1 MFFAGYEANFITY
14 LSNRKYMN
22 HSKKIFATHASKLS
36 VLSLLVVGTLIP
48 SMMKFS
54 YAANIGVFPADS
66 KPYGLTYG
74 EWTAR
79 FWQWLHSIPK
89 PDSPAADTT
98 GKNCALKQT
107 GTVWFLPGTF
117 GGTNERT
124 CTIPAGKAILVSLIN
139 VMCSYAEHHL
149 KTEPDLRA
157 CAKADQD
164 KVTTTSITVD
174 GVQLNPVRLQSP
186 LFTVTLPPNN
196 ALGLKPQTSPA
207 ISDGYWVFL
216 QPLPPGSHTIHSS
229 GSLVDFTT
237 TGTVNFASDAI
248 YHITIK

>member
-1 MFFAGYEANFITY
+1 MN
-14 LSNRKYMN
+14 YMKHFLKEKFCN
-22 HSKKIFATHASKLS
+22 NSGRLALI
-36 VLSLLVVGTLIP
+36 SLLIIGTLVIP
-48 SMMKFS
+48 LNIKFS
-54 YAANIGVFPADS
+54 FAENVNPNVFPTDS
-66 KPYGLTYG
+66 KPYSLTYG
-74 EWTAR
+74 DWTAR

-107 GTVWFLPGTF
+107 GPVWFLPGTF

-196 ALGLKPQTSPA
+196 ALGLKPQTTPA

-229 GSLVDFTT
+229 GSLIDFTT
-237 TGTVNFASDAI
+237 TGTVNFASEAI

>member
-1 MFFAGYEANFITY
+1 MDSS
-14 LSNRKYMN
+14 L
-22 HSKKIFATHASKLS
+22 KKFYIHMYNIA
-36 VLSLLVVGTLIP
+36 VISLLIVGTVLP

-54 YAANIGVFPADS
+54 YAANISVFPADS

-107 GTVWFLPGTF
+107 GPVWFLPGTF

-149 KTEPDLRA
+149 KTEPELRA

-164 KVTTTSITVD
+164 KVTSTMITVD
-174 GVQLNPVRLQSP
+174 GVQINPVRLQSP
-186 LFTVTLPPNN
+186 LFTATLPENN
-196 ALGLKPQTSPA
+196 ALGLKPQTTPA

-216 QPLPPGSHTIHSS
+216 QPLPPGQHTIHAS

-237 TGTVNFASDAI
+237 TGTVNFASEAI
-248 YHITIK
+248 NHITVK

>member
-1 MFFAGYEANFITY
+1 
-14 LSNRKYMN
+14 MN
-22 HSKKIFATHASKLS
+22 HSINKKFYTHAANLS
-36 VLSLLVVGTLIP
+36 IISLLVVGTLIP
-48 SMMKFS
+48 LIMKFS
-54 YAANIGVFPADS
+54 YATNIGVFPADS
-66 KPYGLTYG
+66 KPYGITYG

-89 PDSPAADTT
+89 PDNPAADPT
-98 GKNCALKQT
+98 GKNCGLKQT
-107 GTVWFLPGTF
+107 GPVWFLPGTF
-117 GGTNERT
+117 GGINERT
-124 CTIPAGKAILVSLIN
+124 CTIPAGKAILLSAIN

-149 KTEPDLRA
+149 KTEPELRA

-164 KVTTTSITVD
+164 KVTATSIAVD

-196 ALGLKPQTSPA
+196 ALGLKPQTTPA

-216 QPLPPGSHTIHSS
+216 QPLPPGNHTIHSS

-237 TGTVNFASDAI
+237 TGTVNFASEIID
-248 YHITIK
+248 HITVK

>member
-14 LSNRKYMN
+14 LSKRKYMN

-54 YAANIGVFPADS
+54 YADNIGVFLADS

-74 EWTAR
+74 EWSAR

-107 GTVWFLPGTF
+107 GPVWFLPGTF

-164 KVTTTSITVD
+164 KVTATSITVD

-216 QPLPPGSHTIHSS
+216 QPLPPGSHTIHTS

-237 TGTVNFASDAI
+237 TGTTNFASEAI
-248 YHITIK
+248 DHITVK

>member
-1 MFFAGYEANFITY
+1 MSHSLKKFYAHAAN
-14 LSNRKYMN
+14 
-22 HSKKIFATHASKLS
+22 LS
-36 VLSLLVVGTLIP
+36 VISLLVVGTLVP
-48 SMMKFS
+48 SIMKFS
-54 YAANIGVFPADS
+54 YAANIGVFTADS
-66 KPYGLTYG
+66 KPYGKTYG
-74 EWTAR
+74 EWTAE
-79 FWQWLHSIPK
+79 WWKWLLSIPK
-89 PDSPAADTT
+89 PDNPAADTT

-107 GTVWFLPGTF
+107 GTVWFLTGTY

-124 CTIPAGKAILVSLIN
+124 CTIPAGKAILIN
-139 VMCSYAEHHL
+139 IIDVICSYAEHHL
-149 KTEPDLRA
+149 KTEPELRA

-164 KVTTTSITVD
+164 KVTTTSLTVD
-174 GVQLNPVRLQSP
+174 GAQINPVRLQSP

-196 ALGLKPQTSPA
+196 ALGLQPQTTPA

-237 TGTVNFASDAI
+237 TGTTNFASEAI

>member
-1 MFFAGYEANFITY
+1 
-14 LSNRKYMN
+14 MN
-22 HSKKIFATHASKLS
+22 SSLKKFYIHVCNLA
-36 VLSLLVVGTLIP
+36 VISLLIVGTVIP

-54 YAANIGVFPADS
+54 YAANISVFPADS

-107 GTVWFLPGTF
+107 GPVWFIPGTF

-124 CTIPAGKAILVSLIN
+124 CTIPAGKAILVTLIN

-149 KTEPDLRA
+149 KTEPELRA

-164 KVTTTSITVD
+164 KVTGTMITVD
-174 GVQLNPVRLQSP
+174 GVQLTPVRLQSP
-186 LFTVTLPPNN
+186 LFTVTLPENN
-196 ALGLKPQTSPA
+196 ALGLKPQTTPA
-207 ISDGYWVFL
+207 LSDGYWVFL
-216 QPLPPGSHTIHSS
+216 QPLPLGQHTIHAS

-237 TGTVNFASDAI
+237 TGTVNFASEAI
-248 YHITIK
+248 NHITIK

>member
-1 MFFAGYEANFITY
+1 MDSS
-14 LSNRKYMN
+14 L
-22 HSKKIFATHASKLS
+22 KKFYIHMYNIA
-36 VLSLLVVGTLIP
+36 VISLLIVGTVLP

-54 YAANIGVFPADS
+54 YAANISVFPADS

-107 GTVWFLPGTF
+107 GPVWFLPGTF

-149 KTEPDLRA
+149 KTEPELRA

-164 KVTTTSITVD
+164 KVTSTMITVD
-174 GVQLNPVRLQSP
+174 GVQINPVRLQSP
-186 LFTVTLPPNN
+186 LFTVTLPENN
-196 ALGLKPQTSPA
+196 ALGLKPQTTPA

-216 QPLPPGSHTIHSS
+216 QPLPSGQHTIHAS

-237 TGTVNFASDAI
+237 TGTVNFASEAI
-248 YHITIK
+248 NHITVK